1 MNILGISGSLR
12 TGSYNSS
19 LIRAA
24 GDVAPD
30 GVTVTLFEGLSA
42 IPPYNE
48 DEKQQAI
55 PGAVTDLGSAIMAA
69 DGVIIATPEYNYG
82 VPGVLKNAIDWLSR
96 ETPQPF
102 KNKPMAVMGAAMGV
116 LGTARA
122 QYDLRRYFIFLEGLV
137 LNRPEVFV
145 GAAHQKFDEAGK
157 LTDDAARAILTDYMV
172 AVEAWVRKIG

>member
-1 MNILGISGSLR
+1 MKLLGISGSLR

-24 GDVAPD
+24 GELAPD
-30 GVTVTLFEGLSA
+30 GVTVTLYEGMGA
-42 IPPYNE
+42 IPNYNE

-55 PGAVTDLGSAIMAA
+55 PAAVTDFASAVAAA
-69 DGVIIATPEYNYG
+69 DGVLIATPEYNYG

-102 KNKPMAVMGAAMGV
+102 KDKPMAVMGAAMGV

-137 LNRPEVFV
+137 MNRPEVFV
-145 GAAHQKFDEAGK
+145 GVAHQKFDDAGK
-157 LTDDAARAILTDYMV
+157 LTDDAARAFLADYMV
-172 AVEAWVRKIG
+172 AVEAWVRKVG